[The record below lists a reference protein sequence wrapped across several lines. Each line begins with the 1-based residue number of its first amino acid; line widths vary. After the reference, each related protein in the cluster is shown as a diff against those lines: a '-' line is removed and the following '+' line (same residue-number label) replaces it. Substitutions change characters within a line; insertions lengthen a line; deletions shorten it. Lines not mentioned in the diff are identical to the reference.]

1 MAVNEDKNIEIP
13 ESGVDEN
20 PALVERFNDP
30 RWMQRAL
37 SELDEDLDS
46 VTEELKKSYVRLA
59 AGMERLEAELKA
71 AFEAGDEMAYDA
83 ARIKKNMI
91 LERLRELEA
100 LGL

>member
-1 MAVNEDKNIEIP
+1 MVVESDKRKTAH
-13 ESGVDEN
+13 GADEE

-30 RWMQRAL
+30 EWMQKAL
-37 SELDEDLDS
+37 LELDEDLDS

-59 AGMERLEAELKA
+59 AGMEKLETELKT
-71 AFEAGDEMAYDA
+71 AFEAGDEMAYEA